1 MSQDKG
7 IIAVDFGTTNS
18 YFCKCPADQLS
29 PIGIDFGSG
38 RDGIPTAIL
47 YRQDKTPLIG
57 NLALHEYG
65 EATAK
70 ERKNYQLRTQFKP
83 DIATSDQARTNAQD
97 FLKTVLAEAHHQHIA
112 LEPSAGQTI
121 FGVPSEASEDFK
133 RALIQIASDS
143 GFGDIRLLDEP
154 KGALLNHLWRK
165 DFSPSE
171 AQQGV
176 LVIDFGGG
184 TCDFAYMQN
193 LEVRHSWGDME
204 LGGRLFDDLFFQW
217 FADQNPEALDA
228 IEQAG
233 DFYYV
238 YSYLCREAKEFFS
251 QTMARDRSESVN
263 KSIGRYGSLRAM
275 TWDEFIQRSGQY
287 RPSDILMR
295 YLLDLGISLKI
306 LTEPRPTLDLLDWF
320 KQSLQGGLNALPGH
334 GQDVACV
341 ILAGGSSLWPFVADI
356 VMDILRLKPD
366 QLKRS
371 DRPYAAIS
379 EGLSLL
385 PALQQAFK
393 RTQQNL
399 QRDLPTFCQETM
411 RPLIEKVTATYAE
424 QIAADVTTQLFDP
437 KIRPLLEDFREQGG
451 SVGKLRERTEL
462 ETQAFEAQLQ
472 AIVTQRTEAIKT
484 GLPTQ
489 IKKSFG
495 EWLTSYGLSLPGDS
509 LTEGQGFDVDKD
521 LLDRHLPD
529 LYGDLVETVG
539 WFVVAAMA
547 SLGASIS
554 GGAGM
559 ALLVSGP
566 LGWLLGA
573 LLAGMVSLLAVRHGK
588 DKAKQLAETWA
599 APAWMTQRLLSTA
612 KIHRSR
618 EQFRS
623 QIQEK
628 LSQQCEHLHAE
639 FQQRLQEVAQQQID
653 ALSEISQL

>member
-1 MSQDKG
+1 MSQPKG

-29 PIGIDFGSG
+29 PIGIDFGAG
-38 RDGIPTAIL
+38 RDGIPSAIL
-47 YRQDKTPLIG
+47 YRQDKSPLIG

-65 EATAK
+65 EATAN
-70 ERKNYQLRTQFKP
+70 ERQGYQLRTQFKP
-83 DIATSDQARTNAQD
+83 DIATSQQARTNAQD
-97 FLKTVLAEAHHQHIA
+97 FLKTVLTEAQQQHIV
-112 LEPSAGQTI
+112 LDPSDAQTI
-121 FGVPSEASEDFK
+121 FGVPSEASDDFK
-133 RALIQIASDS
+133 QTLIQIAHDS
-143 GFGDIRLLDEP
+143 GFGTIRLLDEP

-184 TCDFAYMQN
+184 TCDFSTMQN

-217 FADQNPEALDA
+217 FADQNPDALDT
-228 IEQAG
+228 IEKAG
-233 DFYYV
+233 DFYFV

-251 QTMARDRSESVN
+251 QTMARDRSETVN

-275 TWDEFIQRSGQY
+275 GWEEFIQRAGQY
-287 RPSDILMR
+287 RPSDNLVR
-295 YLLDLGISLKI
+295 YLQDLGIRLNI
-306 LTEPRPTLDLLDWF
+306 LSEPRPTLDLLDWF
-320 KQSLQGGLNALPGH
+320 KQSLQGELQALPRH

-356 VMDILRLKPD
+356 VTEVLRLQPE

-371 DRPYAAIS
+371 DRPYAAIA

-385 PALQQAFK
+385 PALQQTFK
-393 RTQQNL
+393 QTQHNLQQN
-399 QRDLPTFCQETM
+399 LPTFCQETV
-411 RPLIEKVTATYAE
+411 RPLIEKVTGTYAE

-437 KIRPLLEDFREQGG
+437 KIRPLLEQFREQGG
-451 SVGKLRERTEL
+451 SVGDLRQRTEL
-462 ETQAFEAQLQ
+462 ETQAFETQLQ
-472 AIVTQRTEAIKT
+472 AIVAQRTEAIKT
-484 GLPTQ
+484 GLPAQ
-489 IKKSFG
+489 IKRSFAD
-495 EWLTSYGLSLPGDS
+495 WLSTYGLSLPGDTLS
-509 LTEGQGFDVDKD
+509 EGQGFAIDKD

-529 LYGDLVETVG
+529 LYGDLVDTAG

-547 SLGASIS
+547 SLGASLS
-554 GGAGM
+554 GGAGT

-566 LGWLLGA
+566 VGWLIGA

-588 DKAKQLAETWA
+588 DKAKQLAETWS
-599 APAWMTQRLLSTA
+599 APAWMTQRLLSTT
-612 KIHRSR
+612 KINRSR

-623 QIQEK
+623 QIQDK